1 MQEPIIGRDATIEF
15 STDGEKWNPAGIATG
30 TVSWKQA
37 LATTRAPG
45 SRPWTREPRHT
56 TSRHLRAV
64 RLWRMRQILRQMP
77 RDAAPAERLRWSLHV
92 AALTAT
98 LGRRQLARVVWPWQ
112 PRQDDAS
119 PRTPRGRLT
128 NPTALR

>member
-1 MQEPIIGRDATIEF
+1 MQP
-15 STDGEKWNPAGIATG
+15 S
-30 TVSWKQA
+30 
-37 LATTRAPG
+37 
-45 SRPWTREPRHT
+45 REPRHT
-56 TSRHLRAV
+56 LNRHLRAV

-112 PRQDDAS
+112 ARPADI
-119 PRTPRGRLT
+119 RTPRGRPT